1 MKTILV
7 ATEKPFAKQA
17 VDGIKEIV
25 EKSGNKF
32 KLLENYTEKQQLLDA
47 VADAD
52 AINILANHRAWLQQM
67 PKGVIL
73 TPHPKELERLEAEKK
88 AKERAT
94 EIIPTT
100 KECKEEWVI
109 LKLEKHE

>member
-32 KLLENYTEKQQLLDA
+32 KLLENYTDKQHLPDHAGESTLLS
-47 VADAD
+47 
-52 AINILANHRAWLQQM
+52 RT
-67 PKGVIL
+67 G
-73 TPHPKELERLEAEKK
+73 
-88 AKERAT
+88 
-94 EIIPTT
+94 
-100 KECKEEWVI
+100 EE
-109 LKLEKHE
+109 